1 MSTISINEIFANS
14 QVEFAMIRGVQ
25 YIAVHDIIMH
35 FGGQTAKTA
44 NKTWERLDEAKKAE
58 LEACCTQFQFPGVG
72 RKSEAVITFKGALTL
87 IMLIGGANAKRY
99 RSMMANVLT
108 RYYAGSDSLI
118 EEMQANAKSA
128 APIAQMARASLLA
141 DAASIAQ
148 LAGGSLLSDA
158 APIAQLAGASLL
170 ADAAPIPK
178 ESNLQHKR
186 KLEELEL
193 AKLEFELDVQK
204 FELDAKKVELDA
216 KKVELDARKLENKAR
231 KMTSLE
237 NCSSGYLDLCNTNM
251 DPRGMQ
257 VFKELFLNMAAQ
269 DGNPGPANSKGAM

>member
-1 MSTISINEIFANS
+1 
-14 QVEFAMIRGVQ
+14 
-25 YIAVHDIIMH
+25 
-35 FGGQTAKTA
+35 
-44 NKTWERLDEAKKAE
+44 LDEAKKAE

-216 KKVELDARKLENKAR
+216 KKVELDAKKVELDARKLENKAR